1 MENNDQPVIDVLYH
15 LISIAE
21 DGKYG
26 YETAAKDVT
35 DDRLKSLF
43 HQYADERREYI
54 RILQNQV
61 RNLGGEIKPNDD
73 GGPIGAIHRTWIDFK
88 SLVTGG
94 DRDPILKACITGEEA
109 AVSAYKKAIENPI
122 ITGATMQIVAA
133 QSVGVESALKIIREH
148 LEDESF
154 RP

>member
-1 MENNDQPVIDVLYH
+1 MENTDQPVIDVLNH
-15 LISIAE
+15 LIDIAE

-26 YETAAKDVT
+26 YENAAKDIT
-35 DDRLKSLF
+35 DHHLKSHF
-43 HQYADERREYI
+43 TRYADERREYI
-54 RILQNQV
+54 RILNDQIIK
-61 RNLGGEIKPNDD
+61 LGGELKHSE
-73 GGPIGAIHRTWIDFK
+73 GGPVGSLHRTWMDFK

-133 QSVGVESALKIIREH
+133 QCQGIEDALKTIKAH
-148 LEDESF
+148 LADESYKD
-154 RP
+154 